1 MPESHPYRVL
11 VQDATGKREHRFRAL
26 HIAETFMGN
35 LRADAD
41 MAGHQLSL
49 TLYIGDKVVRKC

>member
-1 MPESHPYRVL
+1 MTTHPYLVL

-41 MAGHQLSL
+41 MSGHTISL
-49 TLYIGDKVVRKC
+49 TLYIGDKVVQRC